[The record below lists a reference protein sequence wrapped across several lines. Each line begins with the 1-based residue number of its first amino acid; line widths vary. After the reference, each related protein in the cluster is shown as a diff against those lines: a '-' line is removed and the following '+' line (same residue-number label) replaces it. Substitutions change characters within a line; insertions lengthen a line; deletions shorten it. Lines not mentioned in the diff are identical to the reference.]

1 MKSEEIIPN
10 LVAFR
15 DIEFIIMNRIE
26 KFLKPT
32 SAPSQFFTKWAVSL
46 FLFFCFSITPPL
58 YSQKVDFET
67 GVIIDSVKV
76 KNSTDT
82 FTLYLPKKFDEN
94 EPASI
99 VFIFEPAGRG
109 KVGIQPFIEAAERYN
124 YILVCSNDSK
134 NGPFETNTD
143 IINRLFQSVFASFL
157 LNEDRIYTAGFS
169 GGSRLASAAAV
180 LSKRMAG
187 VIACGAGF
195 SSYLLHKPMVREDFS
210 YVGLIGE
217 QDMNY
222 QEMLSAQDWLDGLQM
237 DNELFIN
244 GDGHSWP
251 PSDQILKAFDWL
263 ELEAFRK
270 NQKPINWFDIKKVYQ
285 RFYDEASTTE
295 SQNKIESAVWEYQRL
310 QRNFYQYYTL
320 DSISEKV
327 TKLKASSEYGKQ
339 VRKRM
344 ALKTEEETMR
354 RGFVNRFASEIKKK
368 PPIHKV
374 KWWQKKLN
382 NLREEYL
389 LSEDRQ
395 RQLAGIRTSNMLYAL
410 AIESA
415 NIHLQDKNYNKSLY
429 CHQVLA
435 ELQPK
440 GSYPIFLIAKDYAQL
455 YMEDETFEYLKL
467 AISMGFSEKK
477 FILNATEFYKYRS
490 SERFKNLIE
499 KMKTP

>member
-1 MKSEEIIPN
+1 
-10 LVAFR
+10 
-15 DIEFIIMNRIE
+15 MNRIE
-26 KFLKPT
+26 KLLKPT
-32 SAPSQFFTKWAVSL
+32 SATSWFFAKLAICL
-46 FLFFCFSITPPL
+46 FLLFCFSETQSL
-58 YSQKVDFET
+58 YSQNVDFKT

-76 KNSTDT
+76 KKSTDT
-82 FTLYLPKKFDEN
+82 FTLYLPKKFNKN

-99 VFIFEPAGRG
+99 VFIFDPVGRG
-109 KVGIQPFIEAAERYN
+109 KAGIKPFIEAAETYN

-134 NGPFETNTD
+134 NGPFEVNID
-143 IINRLFQSVFASFL
+143 IVNRLFESVFASFS

-169 GGSRLASAAAV
+169 GGSRLASALAV
-180 LSKRMAG
+180 LSKKITG

-195 SSYLLHKPMVREDFS
+195 SSYLLHKPMTRENFS
-210 YVGLIGE
+210 FVGLIGQ

-222 QEMLSAQDWLDGLQM
+222 QEMLSAQDWLDGLQI

-251 PSDQILKAFDWL
+251 SSGQILKAFDWL

-270 NQKPINWFDIKKVYQ
+270 NQKPINWFDVNKVYE
-285 RFYDEASTTE
+285 RFYDEASTSE

-310 QRNFYQYYTL
+310 QRNFVDYYTL
-320 DSISEKV
+320 DSISKKV
-327 TKLKASSEYGKQ
+327 TRLKATSEYSTQ
-339 VRKRM
+339 VKKRRW
-344 ALKTEEETMR
+344 LKTKEESKR
-354 RGFVNRFASEIKKK
+354 RVFINRFASEIKKK
-368 PPIHKV
+368 TPSHNV

-382 NLREEYL
+382 SLREEYL

-395 RQLAGIRTSNMLYAL
+395 KQLVGIRVSNTLYSL

-429 CHQVLA
+429 CHQILA

-440 GSYPIFLIAKDYAQL
+440 GSYPIFLIAKDYAKL
-455 YMEDETFEYLKL
+455 NMEDETFEYLER

-477 FILNATEFYKYRS
+477 YILNATEFYKYRS
-490 SERFKNLIE
+490 SERFKSLIE